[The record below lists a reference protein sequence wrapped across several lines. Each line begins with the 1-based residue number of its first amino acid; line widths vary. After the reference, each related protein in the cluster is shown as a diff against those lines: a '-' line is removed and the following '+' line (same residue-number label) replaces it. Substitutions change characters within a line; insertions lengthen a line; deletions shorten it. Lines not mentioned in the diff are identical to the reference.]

1 MRFGIQKEQ
10 YDTCYISI
18 VRLAIQTITTR
29 HMLYS
34 ACDEIWYS
42 KNNST
47 AHVVRISIQKITTL
61 HMCVRIHF
69 ILCMVIFS
77 LYSSKENISFWEL
90 YYWENM

>member
-29 HMLYS
+29 HMLYF

-42 KNNST
+42 KRT
-47 AHVVRISIQKITTL
+47 VRYML
-61 HMCVRIHF
+61 
-69 ILCMVIFS
+69 
-77 LYSSKENISFWEL
+77 
-90 YYWENM
+90 